1 MKKLF
6 LLVPI
11 ITVILSGCAINSSV
25 MLKTPNNY
33 VYDIPE
39 DTSHTAYRISTNDML
54 DFRLLTNDGFEIIE
68 QSRGTNSNT
77 QLLNDQNRVQY
88 IVEFDGYVKFPI
100 LGRVKID
107 GLTLREAEYMLEER
121 YVEFYNRPFVQL
133 DVTNQ
138 RVIVFP
144 GQGGDARVVQLKNN
158 NITVMEA
165 LALAGGISNRGRA
178 NHVKLIRAETDADDR
193 KIFFM
198 DLSTIEG
205 IEMANM
211 VIQANDIIY
220 VQPLPNIVREINQE
234 ILPMITLITS
244 LLLIYGL
251 VTNL

>member
-1 MKKLF
+1 MKNSILIS
-6 LLVPI
+6 I
-11 ITVILSGCAINSSV
+11 IALILSGCGINSSV
-25 MLKTPNNY
+25 MLKTPRKY
-33 VYDIPE
+33 EYDIPL
-39 DTSHTAYRISTNDML
+39 DTSQTAYQISTNDML
-54 DFRLLTNDGFEIIE
+54 DFKLLTNDGFEIIE
-68 QSRGTNSNT
+68 QSRGKNNT
-77 QLLNDQNRVQY
+77 QLLNDKNRIQY

-100 LGRVKID
+100 LGRVKVD
-107 GLTLREAEYMLEER
+107 GLTLREAEYLLEER

-144 GQGGDARVVQLKNN
+144 GEGGAARVVKLSNN

-165 LALAGGISNRGRA
+165 LALAGGVSDRGRA
-178 NHVKLIRAETDADDR
+178 NHVKLIRAETDSDDR

-198 DLSTIEG
+198 DLSKIEG

-220 VQPLPNIVREINQE
+220 VQPLPNIIREINQE

-251 VTNL
+251 VTNI

>member
-1 MKKLF
+1 MKKLLF
-6 LLVPI
+6 IAV
-11 ITVILSGCAINSSV
+11 ITSILSGCAINSSV

-33 VYDIPE
+33 EYDVPE
-39 DTSHTAYRISTNDML
+39 DTAQAAYKISTNDML

-68 QSRGTNSNT
+68 QSRNADNG
-77 QLLNDQNRVQY
+77 QLLNDRNRVQY

-100 LGRVKID
+100 LGRVKVD
-107 GLTLREAEYMLEER
+107 GLTLREAEYLLEER

-144 GQGGDARVVQLKNN
+144 GKGGDARVVQLKNN

-165 LALAGGISNRGRA
+165 LALAGGISDRGRA
-178 NHVKLIRAETDADDR
+178 DHVKLIRAETDAEDR